1 MRLSRSL
8 RLRLVLKS
16 SRSASS
22 HSSIRIWR
30 RRPRRIGLSFVPVWQ
45 RPMRRYSLRQSTIV
59 RYRPFSRMR
68 STSGRGPTAKDGI
81 PAAVASVSFGA
92 IGGFGANH
100 HLRQSLTYVN
110 MPTLQQPEVY
120 ISNASGLFD
129 EAGKLNDGTRDLL
142 KNFVTTFA
150 AWIEKTRQG

>member
-1 MRLSRSL
+1 
-8 RLRLVLKS
+8 
-16 SRSASS
+16 
-22 HSSIRIWR
+22 
-30 RRPRRIGLSFVPVWQ
+30 
-45 RPMRRYSLRQSTIV
+45 MRRCSLRQSTIV
-59 RYRPFSRMR
+59 QVPAVLWN
-68 STSGRGPTAKDGI
+68 TARRRLAGLRQKCFRDGK
-81 PAAVASVSFGA
+81 PAAVASVSIGA

-142 KNFVTTFA
+142 KNFVTTYA
-150 AWIEKTRQG
+150 AWMEKARQG